1 MRLLKGSLFLLRRKA
16 NRMMVITLCHI
27 LMEFVGGFMT
37 ERCMVEF

>member
-1 MRLLKGSLFLLRRKA
+1 
-16 NRMMVITLCHI
+16 MMVITLCHI